1 MRRAWKRILYRY
13 GQDVVLNRGGE
24 RRRVKALIQPVLD
37 KSREQEEPSP
47 LGVGRQEQFLYLG
60 AVEQPMDT
68 DTVVEWQGGRYRVKR
83 THVAGVEVCPYRWAL
98 LCPRDEVGL

>member
-1 MRRAWKRILYRY
+1 MRRIWKRILSWY
-13 GQDVVLNRGGE
+13 GQDVTLSQGE
-24 RRRVKALIQPVLD
+24 ARRTVKALIQPVLD
-37 KSREQEEPSP
+37 GSREQAAPSP

-68 DTVVEWQGGRYRVKR
+68 DTVVEWRGRRYRVKR
-83 THVAGVEVCPYRWAL
+83 THVAGAEVCPYRWAM